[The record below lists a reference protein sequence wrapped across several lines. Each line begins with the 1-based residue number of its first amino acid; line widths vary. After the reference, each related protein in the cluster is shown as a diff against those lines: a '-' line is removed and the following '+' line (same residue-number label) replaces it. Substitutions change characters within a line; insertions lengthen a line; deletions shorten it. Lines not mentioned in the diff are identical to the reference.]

1 MALRHTTLLAYVLF
15 PSSQASHLTASRWAW
30 HHLVQLEIQLISLIK
45 YHFKQINQTELNQIT
60 FLFKEQATFAESSQ
74 HIVFWHRINAQIEL
88 AASTSLSVLFDC
100 EMYHPFSLMPPSPW
114 KWITGQEDCC
124 VLQSPVCWLWLLWL
138 LVCQTCSWTQTA
150 SSCPHAR
157 YLLTCCCVWHC
168 SPTFSNCV
176 FGCHSAKQ
184 IGKPSLFF
192 ST

>member
-60 FLFKEQATFAESSQ
+60 FLFKEQATFAESGQ
-74 HIVFWHRINAQIEL
+74 HILFWHRINAQIEL

-114 KWITGQEDCC
+114 KWVTGQEDCC
-124 VLQSPVCWLWLLWL
+124 VLIVVAVAFGVSDLLLNSDSKFMSTCQIPTNLLLCVTLQSHVL
-138 LVCQTCSWTQTA
+138 
-150 SSCPHAR
+150 
-157 YLLTCCCVWHC
+157 
-168 SPTFSNCV
+168 
-176 FGCHSAKQ
+176 
-184 IGKPSLFF
+184 
-192 ST
+192 